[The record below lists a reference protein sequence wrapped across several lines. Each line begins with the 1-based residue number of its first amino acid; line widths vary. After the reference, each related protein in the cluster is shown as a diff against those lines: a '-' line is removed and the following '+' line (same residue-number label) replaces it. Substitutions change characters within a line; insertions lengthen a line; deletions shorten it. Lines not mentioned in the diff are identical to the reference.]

1 MDKDFSSNETI
12 HERIKR
18 LVDVLADGKNTV
30 FAQRLGISEA
40 NVRGY
45 IKGVVPKT
53 DALEKIVRNYDVS
66 AEWLLTG
73 EGDMLRCAPDES
85 HVHAAP
91 PPPLV
96 GDMLDRI
103 TAQAAEIGRLEERI
117 RQLER
122 ENDRLASDARAS
134 GVACAG

>member
-1 MDKDFSSNETI
+1 MDKKDQLLQLIDHFSNGNKSSFAAMIGVTPQGLSTWLARGTFDI
-12 HERIKR
+12 ERIYSKCE
-18 LVDVLADGKNTV
+18 N
-30 FAQRLGISEA
+30 I
-40 NVRGY
+40 
-45 IKGVVPKT
+45 
-53 DALEKIVRNYDVS
+53 S